1 MTDDFE
7 IPAKVECYEFI
18 FAPKNFTNPDFV
30 RLVPEDLGESTKI
43 EMIKGGALYLRETR
57 CEGAVLFEGWK

>member
-1 MTDDFE
+1 MGEKKYDE
-7 IPAKVECYEFI
+7 AC
-18 FAPKNFTNPDFV
+18 PKLEEVV
-30 RLVPEDLGESTKI
+30 RLVPEDLGGGTKI